1 MFFLRRW
8 PFEISY
14 PRMKGIWIFSSF
26 FLFVGVLLQGQITE
40 IHSHKDGWPHGFAFE
55 NCMKHLY
62 QSFSFFHFSSWRL
75 DLNSLG
81 VLLPWICFASGDL
94 FCCFFFAVSFWS
106 ALSTE
111 KRNWW
116 LWTADW
122 SGYPFFRFSFFLWS
136 VVGFVFVSSASLSSP
151 SNIEYTIIAREPG
164 EWVNVFFMCF
174 SVFFLLVC
182 ICLCTTFFFLSV
194 WTNLWVA
201 FSVLNMRKPVKIG
214 HDCDVESEF
223 IGFI

>member
-1 MFFLRRW
+1 MVGH
-8 PFEISY
+8 
-14 PRMKGIWIFSSF
+14 MIFSF
-26 FLFVGVLLQGQITE
+26 
-40 IHSHKDGWPHGFAFE
+40 K

-62 QSFSFFHFSSWRL
+62 QSFSFFLLHDSIWTVWGFFYC
-75 DLNSLG
+75 LG
-81 VLLPWICFASGDL
+81 FVLHLETCFAVFS
-94 FCCFFFAVSFWS
+94 FFAVSFWS

-122 SGYPFFRFSFFLWS
+122 SGYPFSFSFFHWF

-182 ICLCTTFFFLSV
+182 ICLCTTLFCLCDQICELRFCVEYEKASQD
-194 WTNLWVA
+194 WPWLWCRKWIHRIYMISSNGVA
-201 FSVLNMRKPVKIG
+201 WQPCMRTPDIYWYVCVQW
-214 HDCDVESEF
+214 HPQH
-223 IGFI
+223 

>member
-1 MFFLRRW
+1 MFFLRMW
-8 PFEISY
+8 PFISLTLNERY
-14 PRMKGIWIFSSF
+14 MNFFSF
-26 FLFVGVLLQGQITE
+26 FFVGVLLQGQITE
-40 IHSHKDGWPHGFAFE
+40 IDSHKDGWPHD
-55 NCMKHLY
+55 
-62 QSFSFFHFSSWRL
+62 FFFQELHETFVSIVFFFSSSRFY
-75 DLNSLG
+75 LNSLG
-81 VLLPWICFASGDL
+81 VFLLPWICFASGDL